1 MIKFND
7 TYSFEKDQYCWHLHE
22 KYIGQDKHHQ
32 DKEFTRTTYH
42 PSLQF
47 ICRHLIDK
55 ECGKC
60 ESLEQIIELLQA
72 AEAPNKILE
81 IGDI

>member
-7 TYSFEKDQYCWHLHE
+7 TYSFDRDQYCWHLHE
-22 KYIGQDKHHQ
+22 KYIGKDKHKN

-55 ECGKC
+55 ECGNC

-72 AEAPNKILE
+72 AETPKKLLE

>member
-22 KYIGQDKHHQ
+22 KYIGQDK
-32 DKEFTRTTYH
+32 DKNNKLFTRTTYH
-42 PSLQF
+42 PSLQA

-60 ESLEQIIELLQA
+60 KSLEQIIELLQA
-72 AEAPNKILE
+72 NE
-81 IGDI
+81 ITKTIKCKG

>member
-22 KYIGQDKHHQ
+22 NYTGKDKDDN
-32 DKEFTRTTYH
+32 DKEFTRTNYH
-42 PSLQF
+42 PSLQA
-47 ICRHLIDK
+47 ICKYLIDK

-60 ESLEQIIELLQA
+60 ESLEQIIKLLQA
-72 AEAPNKILE
+72 TE
-81 IGDI
+81 IPKKLSKLGNI

>member
-7 TYSFEKDQYCWHLHE
+7 TFSFEKGQYCWHLYE
-22 KYIGQDKHHQ
+22 KYIGQDKYHN
-32 DKEFTRTTYH
+32 DREFTRTTYH
-42 PSLQF
+42 ASLKA

-72 AEAPNKILE
+72 NETAKQM
-81 IGDI
+81 GDI

>member
-7 TYSFEKDQYCWHLHE
+7 TYSFERDQYCWHLHE
-22 KYIGQDKHHQ
+22 KYIGKDKHKN

-42 PSLQF
+42 PSLQY

-60 ESLEQIIELLQA
+60 ESLEQILNLLLVA
-72 AEAPNKILE
+72 DTPKKLLK

>member
-7 TYSFEKDQYCWHLHE
+7 TYSFERDQYCWHLHE
-22 KYIGQDKHHQ
+22 KYMGKDKHKN

-55 ECGKC
+55 ECGNC

-72 AEAPNKILE
+72 AETPKKLLE